1 VPTRCKRWLTK
12 PLCVRLAQ
20 RLFFC
25 KKGEKLTK
33 GQEDFT
39 IDALSRLGANSIAQ
53 SLRERYRGYK
63 FFKADVFMF
72 PYGKAGNFCYVVRT
86 NLVNGLPPTKPTPIK
101 PPDAAF
107 LRKSA
112 PNVSQVAA

>member
-1 VPTRCKRWLTK
+1 VLDSHSGYFFVKRG
-12 PLCVRLAQ
+12 R
-20 RLFFC
+20 
-25 KKGEKLTK
+25 KLTK
-33 GQEDFT
+33 KDEDFT

-53 SLRERYRGYK
+53 SLREKYADCK
-63 FFKADVFMF
+63 HFKAEVFMF

-86 NLVNGLPPTKPTPIK
+86 NLVNGMPPTKPTKIK

-112 PNVSQVAA
+112 PNTSQVAA